1 MKKPLKLIRNISK
14 IFFPAFVIGIIY
26 CLVEMIISDR
36 PFMAL
41 GLMLICIGMAL
52 ACANMQMFLD
62 GIMKGE
68 MKHGHKDKSDSQ
80 AA

>member
-1 MKKPLKLIRNISK
+1 MKKPLRLIRNISK
-14 IFFPAFVIGIIY
+14 VFFPAFVIGIIY
-26 CLVEMIISDR
+26 CLIEMVISDR

-52 ACANMQMFLD
+52 ACANVQMF
-62 GIMKGE
+62 IESMKGE
-68 MKHGHKDKSDSQ
+68 NKNGQKNQSNRK

>member
-14 IFFPAFVIGIIY
+14 VFFPAFAIGIVY
-26 CLVEMIISDR
+26 CFIEMWASNR
-36 PFMAL
+36 PFMSF

-52 ACANMQMFLD
+52 ACASVQMF
-62 GIMKGE
+62 IESMKGE
-68 MKHGHKDKSDSQ
+68 SKNGQKNQSNRK